1 MRARC
6 PHCTTVFTTDR
17 GGIQFC
23 PSCGKQIN
31 VPAPAATPPGDQPP
45 AAGAQPGG
53 GDAWGAGL
61 PPPPSGSASEA
72 GFSGGIPPRPGGGYG
87 GGAFPPDE
95 PLDQPTPWEDRRR
108 LGLLKAYGLTVK
120 EVMLAPDK
128 FWSQL
133 SPTRKWVDALLFAWL
148 ALGIGSLLS
157 LPLTLLQMG
166 LQRDSAGLEAMPEEV
181 RAVFEAFTQ
190 PASIVGWTLGSLL
203 LYPLLFVIGAGIF
216 HLLCLLF
223 GAGKNGFG
231 ATARAVGYSTA
242 PLLLAGVPCLN
253 VVAFLYFYVLL
264 VWGTS
269 RVQRTD
275 WWRPLAALLLP
286 LVVLCC
292 CGGVLAVVAAGAG
305 MNAAR

>member
-31 VPAPAATPPGDQPP
+31 VPAPEAPSTGAPPD
-45 AAGAQPGG
+45 G

-61 PPPPSGSASEA
+61 PPPPSAGP
-72 GFSGGIPPRPGGGYG
+72 GFSGGIPPPSGGAYA
-87 GGAFPPDE
+87 GGAFPEGE
-95 PLDQPTPWEDRRR
+95 PVDAPTPWEDRRR
-108 LGLLKAYGLTVK
+108 LGLIKAYGLTVK

-128 FWSQL
+128 FWSHL
-133 SPTRKWVDALLFAWL
+133 SPTRNWVDALLFAWL
-148 ALGIGSLLS
+148 TLGIGSLLS
-157 LPLTLLQMG
+157 LPLTLLQLGM
-166 LQRDSAGLEAMPEEV
+166 QRDTAGLESMPEEF

-190 PASIVGWTLGSLL
+190 PAAIVGWTLGSLL

-231 ATARAVGYSTA
+231 ATARAVGYATA

-253 VVAFLYFYVLL
+253 VVASLYFYVLTI
-264 VWGTS
+264 WGTA

-286 LVVLCC
+286 LVLLCC
-292 CGGVLAVVAAGAG
+292 CGGVAAVMAAGAG